1 MGTVGGLA
9 RIGMRG
15 VPALMRSGVASVTKP
30 LGTALQG
37 LPVAPVRV
45 WDDDDSSE
53 IPLGSL
59 LGVESTVETEDGLEL
74 YVSTDPP
81 EGPVEQDLTL
91 VFLHGYPENLHYWHY
106 QRIAF
111 RGRVRSVYYDARGHG
126 KSPVGEGPITIDRLV
141 EDLRRVIASIESDGP
156 IVLIG
161 HSLGGMTLLGLAR
174 RHPELV
180 KARVAGVG
188 LIATSANMVDYDIG
202 LRRFGGALWKVAPS
216 RIDRTLKNPGARAG
230 VTRFRG
236 LIGALE
242 AEAVREIAF
251 ASRVSPEV
259 LRFTAQMIGEARIET
274 SIGDLLQLFG
284 SHDVTAAPANLHHA
298 EAAVVTGDRD
308 VILQV
313 EHSEAIARGLP
324 KALFSVVPR
333 GGHLVSL
340 EHPEVVNP
348 HLFGLVQRVRYRLII
363 NWYRSGGEVLDAP
376 GSGRR

>member
-1 MGTVGGLA
+1 MGTVSGLA

-15 VPALMRSGVASVTKP
+15 VPALVRSGVAGVAKP

-45 WDDDDSSE
+45 WQERIGPD

-59 LGVESTVETEDGLEL
+59 LGVESTVETVDGLHL

-91 VFLHGYPENLHYWHY
+91 VFLHGYLENLHYWHY

-111 RGRVRSVYYDARGHG
+111 RGRVRALYYDARGHG
-126 KSPVGEGPITIDRLV
+126 KSPVGEQPITIDLLV
-141 EDLRRVIASIESDGP
+141 EDLRRVIESIETPGP
-156 IVLIG
+156 LVLIG

-180 KARVAGVG
+180 KERVAGVG

-216 RIDRTLKNPGARAG
+216 RIDRGLKNPGLRAG

-242 AEAVREIAF
+242 SEAVREIAF
-251 ASRVSPEV
+251 ASAVSPE
-259 LRFTAQMIGEARIET
+259 LLQFTAEMIGEAKIET
-274 SIGDLLQLFG
+274 SIGDLLRLFG
-284 SHDVTAAPANLHHA
+284 SHDVTEALANLQHA

-363 NWYRSGGEVLDAP
+363 NWYRSGGRPADEP
-376 GSGRR
+376 REGRR